1 VLASLGIILFEEKIM
16 KKFAALLLSF
26 VLLITAAVPTFAQ
39 KRKKSKFGRKARTV
53 AIIAGGAA
61 LGVLTGGLSVAA
73 MGAGGAGLYAFN
85 RRAARRHFKP
95 RTRKIGTVLSGTALG
110 AGIGGLVGGNRAA
123 AIGAGAGA
131 TSSYLYT
138 RTKHARRRY

>member
-1 VLASLGIILFEEKIM
+1 M

-26 VLLITAAVPTFAQ
+26 VLLITAAVPTYGQ

-95 RTRKIGTVLSGTALG
+95 RTRKIGTVLSGSALG
-110 AGIGGLVGGNRAA
+110 AGIGGLVGGSRAA
-123 AIGAGAGA
+123 AIGAGAGGA
-131 TSSYLYT
+131 SSYVYT

>member
-1 VLASLGIILFEEKIM
+1 MKRFASL
-16 KKFAALLLSF
+16 LLCI
-26 VLLITAAVPTFAQ
+26 VLLISAAIPTFGQ
-39 KRKKSKFGRKARTV
+39 DRKRSKFGRKSRTA

-61 LGVLTGGLSVAA
+61 IGVLTGGLGLAA

-95 RTRKIGTVLSGTALG
+95 RTRTIGTVLSGSALG
-110 AGIGGLVGGNRAA
+110 AGIGSLFGGSRAA

-131 TSSYLYT
+131 GSSYAYT
-138 RTKHARRRY
+138 RTRHARRRY